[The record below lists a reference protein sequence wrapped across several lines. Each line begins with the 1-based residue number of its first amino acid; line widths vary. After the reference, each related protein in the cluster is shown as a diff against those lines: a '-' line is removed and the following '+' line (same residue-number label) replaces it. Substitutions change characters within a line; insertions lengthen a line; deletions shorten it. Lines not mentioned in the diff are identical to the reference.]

1 MATKMNDER
10 ECSVCAEEVKTA
22 SSSQQDSVE
31 RFTTVCNT
39 ITAIPTASY
48 SAVSATT

>member
-10 ECSVCAEEVKTA
+10 GAAFAPQEVKTA

-31 RFTTVCNT
+31 RFSTVCNT